1 MKKKFVFCIA
11 AAALA
16 VTSCT
21 NDIVMDSAKADMKG
35 KAISFSTYA
44 QAVRNQ
50 TRAASYA
57 SGDVSNASSDA
68 SITTGDFGVVGYM
81 ADHNIYLGSTNKAVQ
96 QTYNSTTTTWEY
108 ATASEIRFWPDGNMD
123 FYAYFPYTATA
134 AFAASN
140 STGTVMTISNWTDG
154 QDVLYAVKKNQGYD
168 SEVTLPFKHAFAK
181 IKEVNVAASGDV
193 LSSGIEVIIESVE
206 FLKTAIAGSVKVD
219 ASGDASYTASGS
231 ARKVTPAS
239 AVTVSGSTQALI
251 VNADNAYILPT
262 ASGDYWNGQT
272 IASGDATLDNAEKI
286 SIHLKAKV
294 KQGSVYL
301 VGGADTYGDMY
312 IPATAGS
319 TEFVAGKRYIYNIVM
334 KDNVGFDKNGNP
346 ILKPIKFSASVVD
359 WTDET
364 VIDITL

>member
-50 TRAASYA
+50 TRAYA
-57 SGDVSNASSDA
+57 SGDVVNSSSDA
-68 SITTGDFGVVGYM
+68 NCITTGDFGVVGYM
-81 ADHNIYLGSTNKAVQ
+81 ADNNIYLGSTSKAVQ

-108 ATASEIRFWPDGNMD
+108 ATASEIRFWPEGNMD
-123 FYAYFPYTATA
+123 FYAYFPYTDNGAT
-134 AFAASN
+134 FTETNAS
-140 STGTVMTISNWTDG
+140 GTVMTINNWTDG
-154 QDVLYAVKKNQGYD
+154 QDVLYAVTKNQAYAKR
-168 SEVTLPFKHAFAK
+168 VALQFKHAFAK

-193 LSSGIEVIIESVE
+193 LSSGIEVIIESAE
-206 FLKTAIAGSVKVD
+206 FLKTAIAGSIKVD
-219 ASGDASYTASGS
+219 ATGDASYTASGS
-231 ARKVTPAS
+231 ARKVTPAA
-239 AVTVSGSTQALI
+239 AVTVSGSTQDLI

-301 VGGADTYGDMY
+301 VGNSSAYGDMY
-312 IPATAGS
+312 IPATDGS

-334 KDNVGFDKNGNP
+334 KDNVGFDENGNP

>member
-50 TRAASYA
+50 TRAYA
-57 SGDVSNASSDA
+57 SGDVVNASSDA
-68 SITTGDFGVVGYM
+68 NCITTGDFGVVGYM
-81 ADHNIYLGSTNKAVQ
+81 ADNNIYLGSTSKAVQ
-96 QTYNSTTTTWEY
+96 QTYNSTSWEY
-108 ATASEIRFWPDGNMD
+108 ATASEIRFWPEGNMD

-134 AFAASN
+134 SFAASN
-140 STGTVMTISNWTDG
+140 ATVTVMTISNWTDG
-154 QDVLYAVKKNQGYD
+154 QDVLYAVTKNQAYAKR
-168 SEVTLPFKHAFAK
+168 VALQFKHAFAK

-193 LSSGIEVIIESVE
+193 LSSGIEVIIESAE
-206 FLKTAIAGSVKVD
+206 FLKTATAGSVKVS
-219 ASGDASYTASGS
+219 ASGVASYEASGS

-239 AVTVSGSTQALI
+239 AVTVSGSTQDLI
-251 VNADNAYILPT
+251 VNSDNAYILPT

-364 VIDITL
+364 VINITL

>member
-50 TRAASYA
+50 TRAYA
-57 SGDVSNASSDA
+57 SGDVVNSSSDA
-68 SITTGDFGVVGYM
+68 NCITTGDFGVVGYM
-81 ADHNIYLGSTNKAVQ
+81 ADNNIYLGSTSKAVQ
-96 QTYNSTTTTWEY
+96 QTYNSTSWEY
-108 ATASEIRFWPDGNMD
+108 ATASEIRFWPEGNMD

-134 AFAASN
+134 SFAASN
-140 STGTVMTISNWTDG
+140 ATVTVMTISNWTDG
-154 QDVLYAVKKNQGYD
+154 QDVLYAVTKNQAYAKR
-168 SEVTLPFKHAFAK
+168 VPLQFKHAFAK
-181 IKEVNVAASGDV
+181 IKEVKVAASGDV
-193 LSSGIEVIIESVE
+193 LSSGIEVIIESAE
-206 FLKTAIAGSVKVD
+206 FLKTATAGSVKVD

-239 AVTVSGSTQALI
+239 AVTVSGSDQALI

-301 VGGADTYGDMY
+301 VGDADTYGDMY